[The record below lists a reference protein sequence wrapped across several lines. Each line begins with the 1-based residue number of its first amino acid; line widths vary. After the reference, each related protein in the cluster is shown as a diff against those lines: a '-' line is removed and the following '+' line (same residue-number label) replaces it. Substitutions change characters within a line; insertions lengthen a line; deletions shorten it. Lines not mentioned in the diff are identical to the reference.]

1 MLFLRSLVF
10 NVVFYATLILW
21 QIAVLPFLLLPRQ
34 VFMRSAQS
42 WARLIFKL
50 HAWIV
55 GTKVE
60 VRGRE
65 KIPPGGILVAAK
77 HQSLWETFALLPLFD
92 EFVFVLKRELTWIPI
107 FGWYCLKTR
116 QIEVNRAAGA
126 LALTDMNRRA
136 KEAVAGEGRQLIIF
150 PEGTRR
156 PAGAPPAYKFGV
168 AHLYE
173 NLGVPCLPIALNS
186 GLFWGRRE
194 FLRRP
199 GTIVVEI
206 LDPIP
211 PGLPRDAFF
220 ELLQK
225 RLEAA
230 SNRLYA
236 EGKAELERLGAA

>member
-10 NVVFYATLILW
+10 NVVFYATLVLW
-21 QIAVLPFLLLPRQ
+21 QIAVLPLLLLPRRA
-34 VFMRSAQS
+34 FMRSAQI
-42 WARLIFKL
+42 WARFIFTL
-50 HAWIV
+50 HHWIV

-65 KIPPGGILVAAK
+65 KIPAGGLLIAAK

-92 EFVFVLKRELTWIPI
+92 DFTFVLKRELIWIPV
-107 FGWYCLKTR
+107 FGWYCRKTR

-136 KEAVAGEGRQLIIF
+136 REAVAGEGRQLIIF

-173 NLGVPCLPIALNS
+173 TLGVPCLPVALNS

-206 LDPIP
+206 LDPIQ

-225 RLEAA
+225 RLEAT
-230 SNRLYA
+230 SSRLHA
-236 EGKAELERLGAA
+236 EGKAELERLGAS